1 MKIIELVEAIGT
13 VGSSTD
19 IVGSGTLPNTGSS
32 TQPKSPISPEQMT
45 QVRTNLNNIKGLL
58 SNAGGGN
65 IDVGKIVQILGKD
78 NDPSKPLDPQLV
90 RSLQGVIPGFSDA
103 MQDQL
108 SGKIVQHGIQ
118 TGLDAKQKATQQQDQ
133 QAKLQTASN
142 LKTGQPAT

>member
-13 VGSSTD
+13 VGSGTD

>member
-19 IVGSGTLPNTGSS
+19 TVGSGTLPKTGSS